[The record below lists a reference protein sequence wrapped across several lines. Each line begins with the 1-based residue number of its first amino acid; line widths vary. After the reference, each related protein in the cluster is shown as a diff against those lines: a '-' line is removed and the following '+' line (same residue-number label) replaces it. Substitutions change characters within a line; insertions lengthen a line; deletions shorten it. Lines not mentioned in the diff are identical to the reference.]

1 MAGEP
6 FSLKQLVDDKIAQVL
21 STPTRPTGM
30 PAGIGADRL
39 AAMIDHTLLKAEA
52 TTEQIAALC
61 QQAREYRFA
70 AVCVNS
76 VHIPQCHALLDGT
89 GIQIACVVGFPLG
102 ATLSE
107 VKSYEA
113 QRAIAAG
120 ATEVDMV
127 IQVGAVK
134 ERAYDLVHR
143 DIAIV
148 AQACHAREAV
158 LKTII
163 EAALLTDEEKIAA
176 CYVAQAAGSD
186 MVKTS
191 TGFGPGGATQHD
203 VALMRRTVGPTMG
216 IKAAGGIRTYQDA
229 VVMVQAGATRIGASA
244 GIAIIQQARAEESQ

>member
-1 MAGEP
+1 MAGDLT
-6 FSLKQLVDDKIAQVL
+6 SLKQLVETKIAQIMSIAAQPADT
-21 STPTRPTGM
+21 STR
-30 PAGIGADRL
+30 ISADRL

-61 QQAREYRFA
+61 RQALEYRFA

-76 VHIPQCHALLDGT
+76 AHIPQCHALLDGT

-102 ATLSE
+102 ASLSE
-107 VKSYEA
+107 VKGYEA

-134 ERAYDLVHR
+134 ERAYGLVHR
-143 DIAIV
+143 DIAVV
-148 AQACHAREAV
+148 AQACHARGAV

-176 CYVAQAAGSD
+176 CSIAQVAGSD

-229 VVMVQAGATRIGASA
+229 LVMVQAGATRIGASA
-244 GIAIIQQARAEESQ
+244 GIAIVQQARAEEAQ

>member
-1 MAGEP
+1 
-6 FSLKQLVDDKIAQVL
+6 
-21 STPTRPTGM
+21 
-30 PAGIGADRL
+30 
-39 AAMIDHTLLKAEA
+39 
-52 TTEQIAALC
+52 
-61 QQAREYRFA
+61 
-70 AVCVNS
+70 VCVNS

-102 ATLSE
+102 ATLPE
-107 VKSYEA
+107 AKGYEA

-134 ERAYDLVHR
+134 ERAYDMVRR
-143 DIAIV
+143 DIAVV
-148 AQACHAREAV
+148 AQACHARGAI

-163 EAALLTDEEKIAA
+163 EAALLTDEDKIAA
-176 CYVAQAAGSD
+176 CYIAQAAGSD

-203 VALMRRTVGPTMG
+203 VALMRQTVGPTMG

-229 VVMVQAGATRIGASA
+229 LAMVQAGATRIGASA